1 MTKVCD
7 YFVKNIYKNH
17 KINNSINNIPIKNH
31 GVANNEIFISNNK
44 NKNNDYNNII
54 IEANN
59 SPNENEINNSKN
71 NNDIDQYIYN
81 DALYEN
87 IKNIKELNKLF
98 THERAT
104 GDGNCLFYSLSTA
117 TFGSDGYFGEIRN
130 AICYYMEKNDIEDL
144 YDLNKE
150 EYINDMRKN
159 GTFGGTT
166 EVQVYSIISKLKI
179 VCFVRTLQEIND
191 YNADDSDSI
200 YCFISGKEYDTE
212 IFIMLNV
219 KEKIEENNEEEEKE
233 KEKSNHYVPLKK
245 RTINNELSKEKR
257 IEIKK
262 SIGINSNKS
271 KDKVKSILTGKIR
284 GSRIGKSDWKPIFIN
299 NNNNQKG
306 TNNRKYYTI

>member
-7 YFVKNIYKNH
+7 YLVKNIYKNH
-17 KINNSINNIPIKNH
+17 NINNNINNSSINSINNIHIKNH
-31 GVANNEIFISNNK
+31 EIANNEIFISNNK
-44 NKNNDYNNII
+44 NKRNIYNNNI

-81 DALYEN
+81 DDLYEN
-87 IKNIKELNKLF
+87 IKNIKELNELF
-98 THERAT
+98 AHERAT

-130 AICYYMEKNDIEDL
+130 AICDYMEKNDIEDL

-179 VCFVRTLQEIND
+179 VCFVRTLQEINN

-219 KEKIEENNEEEEKE
+219 KEKIEENDDEEEKE

-245 RTINNELSKEKR
+245 KQ
-257 IEIKK
+257 
-262 SIGINSNKS
+262 SIMN
-271 KDKVKSILTGKIR
+271 
-284 GSRIGKSDWKPIFIN
+284 
-299 NNNNQKG
+299 
-306 TNNRKYYTI
+306 